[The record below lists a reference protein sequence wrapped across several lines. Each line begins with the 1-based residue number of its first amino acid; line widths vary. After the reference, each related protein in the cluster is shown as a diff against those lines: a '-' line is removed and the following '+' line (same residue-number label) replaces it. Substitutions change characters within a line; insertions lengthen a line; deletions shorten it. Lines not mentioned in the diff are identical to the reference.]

1 MGIKMPTMEP
11 VNHEVE
17 FDDLEIGEIAME
29 LDHQGPWDVIE
40 WAYETFGNRVGIVT
54 ALQVDGMVTLD
65 MAYDIAPDDVRVITV
80 DTGRLPQETY
90 DFMDQV
96 RERYPRASV
105 EVLLPDNE
113 EVEAM
118 VARSGVNLFRQSVP
132 LRFVCCHVRKVRPL
146 TRALSDLDAWFTGLR
161 RDQWASRAA
170 IRKVEL
176 DHDHGGLVKLNP
188 LADWTKEEVWQYLED
203 YDVPT
208 HPLYAKG
215 YTSIGCQPCSRPI
228 EEGEDNRAGR
238 WWWEED
244 APKECGIHCPIDT
257 GNFEHEAEMI
267 LAEINAEG
275 EVEAD
280 ETEAEASGDA
290 VSSNGKSANG
300 NGASPNGNGA
310 SPSGNGATANANG
323 AGAASKPSEAEEAE
337 GTDQPEGADHP
348 EEVGAAR

>member
-1 MGIKMPTMEP
+1 MKMPTMEP

-40 WAYETFGNRVGIVT
+40 WAYETFGSRVGIVT

-90 DFMDQV
+90 DFIDQV

-105 EVLLPDNE
+105 EVLLPDHE

-146 TRALSDLDAWFTGLR
+146 TRALRGLDAWFTGLR

-215 YTSIGCQPCSRPI
+215 YTSIGCTPCSRPI
-228 EEGEDNRAGR
+228 EEGEDDRAGR

-267 LAEINAEG
+267 LAEINAEEDEG
-275 EVEAD
+275 EGE
-280 ETEAEASGDA
+280 G
-290 VSSNGKSANG
+290 NGARANG
-300 NGASPNGNGA
+300 NGANPKA
-310 SPSGNGATANANG
+310 SGATASARDNGKPGGAGTADANG
-323 AGAASKPSEAEEAE
+323 KPAGGGAATEAEVAEEAE
-337 GTDQPEGADHP
+337 
-348 EEVGAAR
+348 EVGTGA